1 MAMSATRT
9 ASGMVPDCC
18 CYCQKNTR
26 VDNKREKVNQMAAFP
41 KQASFLGSVAA
52 LTAVGNSFSLGIKG
66 VCDGVG
72 CSK

>member
-1 MAMSATRT
+1 MEWCQTAAATVRKT
-9 ASGMVPDCC
+9 PVLIIKG
-18 CYCQKNTR
+18 K
-26 VDNKREKVNQMAAFP
+26 KVNQMAAFP